1 MIDPRIFFFLGI
13 FILFRFFLSDKSSP
27 RKVGEEFQDLSAEV
41 EFRSRISN
49 MLPMCLLANVSQG
62 IISQPKIAKNSC
74 TKRPGF
80 IGIPSVYALIESSPV
95 HFAFY
100 SDPLERRAGILRE
113 HGTTLI
119 VRITPRFIAYHLVL
133 SKGKWTM
140 WNEKDTYDTRRI

>member
-1 MIDPRIFFFLGI
+1 MLKFDWSKNFFFLE
-13 FILFRFFLSDKSSP
+13 FLFSFDSFFRINLLREKL
-27 RKVGEEFQDLSAEV
+27 KKNFSAEV
-41 EFRSRISN
+41 EFRPRISN

-140 WNEKDTYDTRRI
+140 WNEKDTYDTRKI